1 MSEGAVVVREG
12 EKAPT
17 LTEIVSAGVGQDYE
31 PAYVAAMRSLLP
43 VEFQDD
49 PVNVIAIGIRAKM
62 SGLNPFTQIHA
73 WKGDRGQ
80 LTFQTDYKGF
90 IDIAARDPRVES
102 LEFQHVYEGEDFQ
115 WTKQSDGKILV
126 QHTGG
131 LKKGRLLG
139 VYCVAHMAGDMAD
152 HMEMRLLED
161 FKHLFN
167 KTNWRN
173 NPSEMLTARVVSAT
187 VRVVCPESSQGLYTE
202 ADWDSEAMDL
212 SAAAAGSAQ
221 AATVA
226 AQEELAARLG
236 PVEAE
241 VVEIE
246 GPTVESGPSPEAASF
261 PTPGSDTDTSP
272 AEGFEEK
279 RFHCGYCI
287 TDYDNQRSLAGH
299 GRKHRAEK
307 AMEKEL
313 PEGFAVVRTDGHFA
327 AYDADGVIIHQDDTW
342 VDCYTHIV
350 ASIPSIGPEPD
361 PVAVV
366 PQDQLEVPEGY
377 RVFVDRGGQ
386 HVATIG
392 LGGDEIG
399 RYHTHDDAA
408 LACINHAHSQ
418 PDPTEPEPSPSE
430 PSDASSENSTET
442 FEVPKLAEIYRR
454 VADSGHKTTEVI
466 RVLNSVEYE
475 DTFSRYRRD
484 GASQVEP
491 LNLDE
496 DGRRELVDVLTLRG
510 IIAS

>member
-115 WTKQSDGKILV
+115 WTKQQDGKILV

-161 FKHLFN
+161 FKHLFNKLFN

-226 AQEELAARLG
+226 AQEELRRTARARG
-236 PVEAE
+236 
-241 VVEIE
+241 
-246 GPTVESGPSPEAASF
+246 SG
-261 PTPGSDTDTSP
+261 
-272 AEGFEEK
+272 
-279 RFHCGYCI
+279 
-287 TDYDNQRSLAGH
+287 
-299 GRKHRAEK
+299 GRR
-307 AMEKEL
+307 
-313 PEGFAVVRTDGHFA
+313 
-327 AYDADGVIIHQDDTW
+327 
-342 VDCYTHIV
+342 
-350 ASIPSIGPEPD
+350 
-361 PVAVV
+361 
-366 PQDQLEVPEGY
+366 
-377 RVFVDRGGQ
+377 DRGPY
-386 HVATIG
+386 
-392 LGGDEIG
+392 GGVGPLPRGGILP
-399 RYHTHDDAA
+399 HTG
-408 LACINHAHSQ
+408 
-418 PDPTEPEPSPSE
+418 
-430 PSDASSENSTET
+430 
-442 FEVPKLAEIYRR
+442 V
-454 VADSGHKTTEVI
+454 
-466 RVLNSVEYE
+466 
-475 DTFSRYRRD
+475 RYRYF
-484 GASQVEP
+484 P
-491 LNLDE
+491 
-496 DGRRELVDVLTLRG
+496 RRGL
-510 IIAS
+510 